1 MILVR
6 FLDLKFLPKRAA
18 IMIGTSNPPCYGGGM
33 IRVTSSIAIDDDELD
48 ESFVR
53 ASGPGEQNVNK
64 LSSAVQLRFD
74 VRRSPNLPNDVR
86 ARLERLAGSRLT
98 RDGVLIISAQRHR
111 PQERNRQDARDR
123 LIELI
128 QRAAI
133 APIPRRATKPTAGSR
148 QRRLDSK
155 KRRSSIKGLRQAKP
169 APEED
174 RCHCGSRFSVPPR
187 SACRRS
193 RAPPRKWPTSTRA
206 NKSPSW
212 WALRPAEAR

>member
-1 MILVR
+1 
-6 FLDLKFLPKRAA
+6 
-18 IMIGTSNPPCYGGGM
+18 M

-53 ASGPGEQNVNK
+53 ASGPGGQNVNK

-111 PQERNRQDARDR
+111 TQERNRQDARDR

-169 APEED
+169 ASE
-174 RCHCGSRFSVPPR
+174 
-187 SACRRS
+187 
-193 RAPPRKWPTSTRA
+193 
-206 NKSPSW
+206 
-212 WALRPAEAR
+212 